1 MTKVIPLP
9 STSAYFHV
17 LDETRKMLKETEENL
32 FIQAI
37 NLCSCSTWMEWSKN
51 QEDGIAVEF
60 DTEMLTESGDKNAL
74 ILVEVMA
81 ALNEAR
87 EGLKYR

>member
-1 MTKVIPLP
+1 MTKIIPLP

-17 LDETRKMLKETEENL
+17 LDETRKMLKETEEKL

-51 QEDGIAVEF
+51 QEDEVAVEF
-60 DTEMLTESGDKNAL
+60 DTEMIKASGDKNSIL
-74 ILVEVMA
+74 LVEVMA

-87 EGLKYR
+87 EGLK